1 MGPGGK
7 EGRREGEREGEGE
20 RGREGG
26 REVQREGGRSIMTL
40 MYTTRGQEQVRHITG
55 IKTIA
60 EERIVAERHTH
71 VGNTANCIMV
81 AL

>member
-1 MGPGGK
+1 MFQDIEWVL
-7 EGRREGEREGEGE
+7 EGRREGGRERGKE
-20 RGREGG
+20 RGRGG
-26 REVQREGGRSIMTL
+26 EREGGRSRMTL